1 MLAEIRS
8 TAREVQAQTHLDVAH
23 SCYSPC
29 GRCRVMDGDAQDGE
43 TPIDRGL
50 EGRVV
55 LVTGGGSGIGRASAI
70 AFAGGGARV
79 VVSDVDPDGGEET
92 VQLIEELGGESMFVP
107 ADVSDGEQVVRLIAA
122 TLDRYGR
129 LDCAHNNGGIEGPLA
144 SVVDLAEDD
153 WNRVIDINL
162 KGIWWC

>member
-1 MLAEIRS
+1 MG
-8 TAREVQAQTHLDVAH
+8 ARLQLRL
-23 SCYSPC
+23 P
-29 GRCRVMDGDAQDGE
+29 GE
-43 TPIDRGL
+43 
-50 EGRVV
+50 
-55 LVTGGGSGIGRASAI
+55 
-70 AFAGGGARV
+70 GARV

-162 KGIWWC
+162 KGIWWCLKHEIPAMLMSGGGAIVNTASVSGLKGFPPCCPPMSPASSGSSG